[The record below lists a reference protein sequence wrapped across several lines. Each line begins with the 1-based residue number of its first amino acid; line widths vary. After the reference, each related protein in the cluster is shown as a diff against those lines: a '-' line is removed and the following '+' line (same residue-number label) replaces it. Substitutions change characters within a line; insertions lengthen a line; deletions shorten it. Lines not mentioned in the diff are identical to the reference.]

1 MKALRI
7 LFVTEYYPPHI
18 GGVETFFYELRKR
31 LVERGHHVD
40 VITTAQ
46 EAAARE
52 EKDAGGT
59 IYRIIVPAKAD
70 RAGFT
75 FLSIPKVLKIA
86 GGADIIH
93 ATLYA
98 AAIPAW
104 IASKI
109 RGKTSVLSVH
119 EVLGRDFAHVFPTS
133 AFKTGIFAFI
143 EKLILRFNFDHFVAV
158 SKATQKKLNGRV
170 ADRSSVI
177 YHGIDNAFSP
187 VRREP
192 KEYFEFLYFGRIAAN
207 KGIWFLLDALK
218 EFYKEPHAKVKF
230 KLLLTGTES
239 EFHKV
244 KRIVSD
250 ANLDA
255 FVRMEKSVP
264 GKDLPAI
271 IASADAVVVPSLAEG
286 FGFSA
291 AEAMAMEVPVILSD
305 AGSLPE
311 IAHGKHLIFKS
322 GSTED
327 LLNVMNKSL
336 KGEWIVAPKKDF
348 SWDKA
353 ADDFERLYFDL
364 LKK

>member
-1 MKALRI
+1 MKPLRI

-31 LVERGHHVD
+31 LIARGHHVD

-46 EAAARE
+46 AGALKE

-59 IYRIIVPAKAD
+59 IHRIIVPAKAD

-93 ATLYA
+93 STLYA

-119 EVLGRDFAHVFPTS
+119 EVLGRDFAHVFGGS
-133 AFKTGIFAFI
+133 GFKTGLFTFI

-158 SKATQKKLNGRV
+158 SKATQKKLSGAAGRK
-170 ADRSSVI
+170 SSVI
-177 YHGIDNAFSP
+177 YHGVDDMFSP
-187 VRREP
+187 LTRDRNND
-192 KEYFEFLYFGRIAAN
+192 FEFLYFGRIASN

-218 EFYKEPHAKVKF
+218 EFYKEPRAKVKF
-230 KLLLTGTES
+230 KLLLTGS
-239 EFHKV
+239 GIEFNRV
-244 KRIVSD
+244 KSIIAENGLDEFVSVE
-250 ANLDA
+250 NG
-255 FVRMEKSVP
+255 VP
-264 GKDLPAI
+264 RKELPAK
-271 IASADAVVVPSLAEG
+271 IAAADAVVVPSLAEG
-286 FGFSA
+286 FGFGA
-291 AEAMAMEVPVILSD
+291 AEAMAMNVPVILSD

-311 IAHGKHLIFKS
+311 IAHGKHLLFKS
-322 GSTED
+322 GDIKD
-327 LLNVMNKSL
+327 LVCEMNSALRGDWNV
-336 KGEWIVAPKKDF
+336 AAKKDF
-348 SWDKA
+348 SWEKA
-353 ADDFERLYFDL
+353 ADNFEKLYRDL
-364 LKK
+364 LEK